1 MTALVSTIDDS
12 SPDVIRCEYP

>member
-12 SPDVIRCEYP
+12 SQLMKLQ